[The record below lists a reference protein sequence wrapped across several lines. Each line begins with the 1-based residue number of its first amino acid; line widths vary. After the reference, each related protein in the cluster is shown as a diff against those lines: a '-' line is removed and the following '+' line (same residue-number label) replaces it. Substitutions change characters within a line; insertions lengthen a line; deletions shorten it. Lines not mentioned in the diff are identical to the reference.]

1 MPELFEE
8 AFKDIGTSMSAEGVQ
23 LLKCEPNYRVWFP
36 DNDCFELSTDIVK
49 MKEQIEAHE
58 GKDGFHRFLAF
69 MQESGKHYELSVKH
83 VLRKNFS
90 SYVSILRP
98 DFFATIFDMHP
109 FESIYG
115 RITRYFKSD
124 KMRRVFTFA
133 SMYLGMNPYEAPAT
147 YSLLQY
153 TEIAH
158 GIAYPAGG
166 FQTVSQSLMPL
177 KVLMPDT
184 QHRFCKL

>member
-1 MPELFEE
+1 
-8 AFKDIGTSMSAEGVQ
+8 
-23 LLKCEPNYRVWFP
+23 
-36 DNDCFELSTDIVK
+36 